1 MLVINKKRI
10 KIILGGILISLF
22 AFSFQIASEN
32 QNSNVNQNIIQTTA
46 TPVSGKTVVLDAGHR
61 KAR

>member
-1 MLVINKKRI
+1 MLVINKKRLR
-10 KIILGGILISLF
+10 IILGGILLGLF
-22 AFSFQIASEN
+22 AFSFQIANKETKEIN
-32 QNSNVNQNIIQTTA
+32 NTIQVTA